1 MKENKWLKEI
11 PLIVLM
17 LCPLGVYW
25 YLKPLLP
32 ELLPSHYTI
41 DQNGHWVVDGRMSPI
56 GLVGGML
63 LVSVVIYLLLHLAL
77 VVKKWQPAIQQQ
89 SALLEPVMYMV
100 KAGLVLLFTAIPVY
114 TMLTGAGKLQGGAVW
129 GYIGSIVLLI
139 LLNWFIYRLYS
150 VMYRNSDDKPLSHQ
164 HYVII
169 WVGTH
174 IVVSLAPLCAL
185 LLAGKV
191 DFGRMIPQFILV
203 FLAVCGNLMYNVRPN
218 TYMGIRTPWTLK
230 NETVW
235 RKTHRLGGVVMFV
248 LGTAGFIATLL
259 VNEQWAH
266 IILLL
271 VLIVSTLISTVY
283 SYVIYKKLIH
293 QS

>member
-32 ELLPSHYTI
+32 DLLPSHYTI
-41 DQNGHWVVDGRMSPI
+41 DQSGHWVVDGRMSPG

-63 LVSVVIYLLLHLAL
+63 LASVITYLSLHLVL
-77 VVKKWQPAIQQQ
+77 SVKKWQPAIQQQ
-89 SALLEPVMYMV
+89 SALLEPAIYIV
-100 KAGLVLLFTAIPVY
+100 KAGLALLFAAVPVY
-114 TMLTGAGKLQGGAVW
+114 TMLTATGKLTGGAVW

-150 VMYRNSDDKPLSHQ
+150 VTYRNSEDRPLSHQ

-174 IVVSLAPLCAL
+174 IVVSLAPLCML

-191 DFGRMIPQFILV
+191 DIGRMIPQFTLV
-203 FLAVCGNLMYNVRPN
+203 FLAVCGNLLYNVRPN
-218 TYMGIRTPWTLK
+218 TYMGIRTPWTLR

-259 VNEQWAH
+259 ASRSWAH

-271 VLIVSTLISTVY
+271 VLIVSMLISTIY
-283 SYVIYKKLIH
+283 SYIIYKKIIH
-293 QS
+293 